1 MPARVKIY
9 WRCGEIRRSPFK
21 FELICGEISKDC
33 FKMSIMEKGRR
44 RPQEQTSLQRQSRTK
59 RTHKM
64 LQVRS
69 PYWVLPAHPT
79 CWKLGDA
86 WLSLVRSEFVQRDST
101 QTAGRN
107 SVLWHLTVDQRGTRT
122 GHPGLWYFA
131 FQFNGLWNLQ
141 KRFRGFNLFQGLARV
156 TKRRCCTSHLSRKS
170 GIKCYCCGCSRS
182 SERWCVRKL

>member
-1 MPARVKIY
+1 
-9 WRCGEIRRSPFK
+9 
-21 FELICGEISKDC
+21 
-33 FKMSIMEKGRR
+33 
-44 RPQEQTSLQRQSRTK
+44 
-59 RTHKM
+59 M

-170 GIKCYCCGCSRS
+170 GIKCYCCCCSRS
-182 SERWCVRKL
+182 SERWCVRKLKHWLRQPQPQPQPQPQQQQQQQQQHHHHHNNNNTTTTTTTTTTTIRALAVGKSRFLH